1 MHVENPWK
9 TDDWFVSPWDYMEE
23 TTRGFAL
30 PGKVLIQDAT
40 LRDGEQQAHVVF
52 REDDKVRIAEAL
64 AELGVHRLEAGWVTA
79 SAHDEA
85 AVRRIVKLN
94 LGFEVLCPSRGV
106 EEDIKRTLDCGVDGI
121 RLTAP
126 GSDLLRGVGLG
137 WSREKVIEVLANGT
151 RLARQLGAK
160 HIQISIVDGTRTEM
174 PSYLDMFS
182 AVVRE
187 GEVDSVVLTD
197 TMGTLTPQAVAMA
210 TVKLKQATKRPI
222 EAHFHNDFGF
232 GVANAI
238 QCVLAG
244 AEVIHCT
251 VNGIGERAGNTPL
264 EETVLALRTLYGIDV
279 GIKYGKLREVAR
291 LVEELSGV
299 PMLRN
304 RGFVGETAY
313 HIESGMPVDEY
324 RNIAEKLGSDVANTA
339 SFAVHHRFVGSP
351 EPYVVL
357 GKMSGRGNVLWWA
370 DRLGMVL
377 EKDEVSS
384 VVAAVKERAYELGRS
399 LDEAEFRQIV
409 DDVRARSRSRG

>member
-1 MHVENPWK
+1 MDARNAWQ
-9 TDDWFVSPWDYMEE
+9 TDDWFVSPWNYMDE
-23 TTRGFAL
+23 TTAGFVL
-30 PGKVLIQDAT
+30 PEKVLIHDAT

-52 REDDKVRIAEAL
+52 REDDKVRIAEKL
-64 AELGVHRLEAGWVTA
+64 AELGVHRLEAGWVTV
-79 SAHDEA
+79 SPHDEA
-85 AVRRIVKLN
+85 AVRRIVQRN
-94 LGFEVLCPSRGV
+94 LGFQVFCPCRGV
-106 EEDIKRTLDCGVDGI
+106 EEDIKRTLDCGIDGI

-137 WSREKVIEVLANGT
+137 WTREKAIDVLVKGT
-151 RLARQLGAK
+151 RLARHYGAK

-210 TVKLKQATKRPI
+210 TVKLKRATQRPV
-222 EAHFHNDFGF
+222 EAHFHNDYGF

-238 QCVLAG
+238 QSVLAG

-264 EETVLALRTLYGIDV
+264 EETVLALRTLYGMDV
-279 GIKYGKLREVAR
+279 GIKYGMLREVAK

-299 PMLRN
+299 RMLPN
-304 RGFVGETAY
+304 RGFIGDTVY

-324 RNIAEKLGSDVANTA
+324 RTITSKLGKEVANTA
-339 SFAVHHRFVGSP
+339 SFPVHHRFVGSP
-351 EPYVVL
+351 EPEVVL

-370 DRLGMVL
+370 DRLGIAL
-377 EKDEVSS
+377 EGDDLSA
-384 VVAAVKERAYELGRS
+384 VVAAVKDRAYELGHS
-399 LDEAEFRQIV
+399 LDEAQFRGIV
-409 DDVRARSRSRG
+409 DEIRSRSNP

>member
-1 MHVENPWK
+1 MHAENPWK
-9 TDDWFVSPWDYMEE
+9 TDDWFVSPWDYMDE
-23 TTRGFAL
+23 TIEGFAL
-30 PGKVLIQDAT
+30 PEKVLIQDAT

-52 REDDKVRIAEAL
+52 REDDKVRIAESL
-64 AELGVHRLEAGWVTA
+64 AELGVQRLEAGWVTV
-79 SAHDEA
+79 SPHDEA
-85 AVRRIVKLN
+85 AVRRIVKRN
-94 LGFEVLCPSRGV
+94 LGFKVFCPSRGV
-106 EEDIKRTLDCGVDGI
+106 EEDIRLTLDCGVDGI

-137 WSREKVIEVLANGT
+137 WTREKAIGVLANGT
-151 RLARQLGAK
+151 RLARQLGAE

-174 PSYLDMFS
+174 SSYLDMF
-182 AVVRE
+182 ATIVRE

-210 TVKLKQATKRPI
+210 TTKLRQATQRPV
-222 EAHFHNDFGF
+222 EAHFHNDYGF

-238 QCVLAG
+238 QSVLAG

-279 GIKYGKLREVAR
+279 GIDYGKLREVAK

-299 PMLRN
+299 PMLSN
-304 RGFVGETAY
+304 RGFVGDMAY

-324 RNIAEKLGSDVANTA
+324 RTISTKLGSDVANTA

-370 DRLGMVL
+370 DKLGIVL
-377 EKDEVSS
+377 EKDEVSA
-384 VVAAVKERAYELGRS
+384 VVAVVKERAYELGHS
-399 LDEAEFRQIV
+399 LDEAQFRQIV
-409 DDVRARSRSRG
+409 AEVRAKS